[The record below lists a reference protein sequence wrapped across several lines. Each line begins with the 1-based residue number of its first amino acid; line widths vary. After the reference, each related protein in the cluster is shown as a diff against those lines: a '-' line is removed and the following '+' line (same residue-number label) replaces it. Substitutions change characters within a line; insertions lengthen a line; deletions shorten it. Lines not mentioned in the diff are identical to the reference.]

1 MSQEKILTISV
12 AAYNV
17 ESYIAENLDSILIT
31 DVRDEIEVLVVDD
44 GGNDDT
50 LEIARKYEEQYPG
63 IIRAVHKENGGYGS
77 VQNYSMQ
84 NASGRFFKIL
94 DGDDWVDREG
104 LTKLVEYLRDTKADA
119 VVTDYLKGPD
129 KDSLTRVREW
139 RNYKEGALMK
149 PDSVHSR
156 PAGMWSLTYRTS
168 VLRKSG
174 LVLPEHTLYTDRI
187 YATIPFSYVRGVA
200 YLGDPVYCYRT
211 GRDGQSVSRESRIK
225 HIDEYLT
232 VTETMCRHYA
242 QAPDRNKNYVLRKC
256 SDAYKVTIRILLMLP
271 ASAENLD
278 KIIQYE
284 KKIKEIS
291 KEIYKRSA
299 SPKTRMGCVLT
310 FLRSTGYKGYWI
322 LANLPKKMVDL

>member
-44 GGNDDT
+44 GGNDGT

-225 HIDEYLT
+225 HIAPRLLT
-232 VTETMCRHYA
+232 GTKTMSSGSVPTPIRSRSGSCSCCPHLQKTWTRSYST
-242 QAPDRNKNYVLRKC
+242 RKK
-256 SDAYKVTIRILLMLP
+256 SKRFQKKSTNAVPLP
-271 ASAENLD
+271 RQEWAVS
-278 KIIQYE
+278 
-284 KKIKEIS
+284 
-291 KEIYKRSA
+291 
-299 SPKTRMGCVLT
+299 SP
-310 FLRSTGYKGYWI
+310 S
-322 LANLPKKMVDL
+322 

>member
-44 GGNDDT
+44 GGNDGT

-119 VVTDYLKGPD
+119 VVTDYLKG
-129 KDSLTRVREW
+129 
-139 RNYKEGALMK
+139 
-149 PDSVHSR
+149 
-156 PAGMWSLTYRTS
+156 
-168 VLRKSG
+168 
-174 LVLPEHTLYTDRI
+174 
-187 YATIPFSYVRGVA
+187 
-200 YLGDPVYCYRT
+200 
-211 GRDGQSVSRESRIK
+211 
-225 HIDEYLT
+225 
-232 VTETMCRHYA
+232 
-242 QAPDRNKNYVLRKC
+242 
-256 SDAYKVTIRILLMLP
+256 
-271 ASAENLD
+271 
-278 KIIQYE
+278 
-284 KKIKEIS
+284 
-291 KEIYKRSA
+291 
-299 SPKTRMGCVLT
+299 
-310 FLRSTGYKGYWI
+310 
-322 LANLPKKMVDL
+322 

>member
-1 MSQEKILTISV
+1 M
-12 AAYNV
+12 
-17 ESYIAENLDSILIT
+17 D
-31 DVRDEIEVLVVDD
+31 
-44 GGNDDT
+44 
-50 LEIARKYEEQYPG
+50 
-63 IIRAVHKENGGYGS
+63 RA
-77 VQNYSMQ
+77 
-84 NASGRFFKIL
+84 
-94 DGDDWVDREG
+94 
-104 LTKLVEYLRDTKADA
+104 
-119 VVTDYLKGPD
+119 
-129 KDSLTRVREW
+129 
-139 RNYKEGALMK
+139 
-149 PDSVHSR
+149 
-156 PAGMWSLTYRTS
+156 
-168 VLRKSG
+168 
-174 LVLPEHTLYTDRI
+174 
-187 YATIPFSYVRGVA
+187 
-200 YLGDPVYCYRT
+200 LGDPVYCYRT

-278 KIIQYE
+278 KIVQYE

>member
-1 MSQEKILTISV
+1 MSQKKTLTISV

-17 ESYIAENLDSILIT
+17 EPYIEENLDSILSS

-44 GGNDDT
+44 GGNDGT
-50 LEIARKYEEQYPG
+50 LEIAKKYEEQYPG

-77 VQNYSMQ
+77 VQNYSIQ
-84 NASGRFFKIL
+84 NASGSFFKIL
-94 DGDDWVDREG
+94 DGDDWVDPEG

-129 KDSLTRVREW
+129 KDSLTRVSEW
-139 RNYKEGALMK
+139 RNYKRGALMK

-225 HIDEYLT
+225 HIDEYLM
-232 VTETMCRHYA
+232 VTETVCRHYA
-242 QAPDRNKNYVLRKC
+242 QAPDRNKKYILKKA
-256 SDAYKVTIRILLMLP
+256 SDAYKVSVRVLLMLP
-271 ASAENLD
+271 ASSENL
-278 KIIQYE
+278 KKLKQYE
-284 KKIKEIS
+284 NTVKEIS
-291 KEIYKRSA
+291 KDIYRRSA

-310 FLRSTGYKGYWI
+310 FLRATGYTGYWA
-322 LANLPKKMVDL
+322 LASLPKKMVDL